1 MGLIG
6 RDQDQERPLF
16 SILQIHVRCQFSIAQ
31 LSTFLEELMLLVIDY
46 LCGYPDEIL
55 GQLNEL
61 QSFPTEPYLI
71 VRAHICAHDQL

>member
-1 MGLIG
+1 MGLMG

-16 SILQIHVRCQFSIAQ
+16 SILQIHFRCQFSIAQ
-31 LSTFLEELMLLVIDY
+31 LSTFLEELMLLVIEY

-61 QSFPTEPYLI
+61 QPFPTEAYLI
-71 VRAHICAHDQL
+71 VRAYVCAHDQL